1 MHLRIVV
8 TIATCFLS
16 LPTYAQSPLDFEGE
30 PINYQTAAPAN
41 AISRLNKTLGSGE
54 THLKYHPVRGY
65 LDAVLEQLNISTTTQ
80 ALVYSKTS
88 LQLRPISARNPRAL
102 YFNDEVYIGW
112 VPTGDVLEIIA
123 SDPNLGTVFYTLSQR
138 KTETPAFVKD
148 RGQCLQCHA
157 NRRTKEVPGPLVR
170 SFFTSYSGQPAY
182 NFGSHLSDHTSPL
195 KERWGGYYVTGSH
208 GKMLHMGNLFVYPN
222 DPEEDISLKSGANIT
237 TLPRS
242 VKDQVYPVRHSDIVA
257 LMVLEHQTQMQN
269 LITKVIYEERRGV
282 HYDKAF
288 DLDEQGPS
296 GFTQRRIQRATEAL
310 VEYMFFAGEFKLT
323 SPIKGTSGFS
333 KQFSTRTPASREGNS
348 LYQLNLKTRM
358 FDFPLSYMIYS
369 QAFSAIGPMS
379 MTRIQARVAEI
390 LSETHTESDARTFH
404 HLTPELRKS
413 IKEILI
419 ETHPALKA
427 QLMSAAEGT
436 RD

>member
-1 MHLRIVV
+1 
-8 TIATCFLS
+8 
-16 LPTYAQSPLDFEGE
+16 
-30 PINYQTAAPAN
+30 
-41 AISRLNKTLGSGE
+41 
-54 THLKYHPVRGY
+54 
-65 LDAVLEQLNISTTTQ
+65 
-80 ALVYSKTS
+80 
-88 LQLRPISARNPRAL
+88 
-102 YFNDEVYIGW
+102 
-112 VPTGDVLEIIA
+112 
-123 SDPNLGTVFYTLSQR
+123 
-138 KTETPAFVKD
+138 FVKD

-208 GKMLHMGNLFVYPN
+208 GKMLHMGNLFVYQN

-242 VKDQVYPVRHSDIVA
+242 VKDQAYPVRHSDIVA

-288 DLDEQGPS
+288 ELDEQGPS

-323 SPIKGTSGFS
+323 SPIKGTSGFTE
-333 KQFSTRTPASREGNS
+333 QFSARTPVTQNGNS
-348 LYQLNLKTRM
+348 LFQLNLKTRM

-369 QAFSAIGPMS
+369 DSFSAIGPMS
-379 MTRIQARVAEI
+379 KTRIRTRVAEI
-390 LSETHTESDARTFH
+390 LSETPSETDASTFS
-404 HLTPELRKS
+404 HLTPDLRES
-413 IKEILI
+413 LETILI
-419 ETHPALKA
+419 ETHPML
-427 QLMSAAEGT
+427 SAKLNSPATT